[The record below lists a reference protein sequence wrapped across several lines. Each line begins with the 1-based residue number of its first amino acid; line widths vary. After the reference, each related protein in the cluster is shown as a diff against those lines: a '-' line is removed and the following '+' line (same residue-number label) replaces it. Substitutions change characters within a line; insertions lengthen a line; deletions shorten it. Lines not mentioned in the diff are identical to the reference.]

1 MKYKNKSK
9 VKQRLHLLSLKVHL
23 TNIRGL
29 HSNLVAVHHHLET
42 EKPHLLFLTET
53 QIGSP
58 ADVAYLQYPGYS
70 LEYNS
75 KSRAGV
81 CMYARN
87 DVCCQRLRNLEIPN
101 LSIMWCLL
109 DTGVEQIVYA
119 CTYRSHSGD
128 RETTRMFDYLSETAD
143 VVQRR
148 YPAAQMVFLGD
159 FNAHHQDWLFPY
171 QNTDHAGREALKFAL
186 SLDLTQLVREAT
198 GVPDVDDHTP
208 NCLDL
213 LMTTDPDRSSVSIAA
228 PLGTSDHCVV
238 KSISNFHPLDASP
251 TGTRRVWRYKSA
263 DWDEMRHFFA
273 SYPWRSTCFS
283 SCDPSS
289 CEQAISGVIR
299 QAMEYFIPFADVSLD
314 VRVPKWYNV
323 ECAEAAARKD
333 SAFAA
338 WAEARTLKSPE
349 ITSKKKKAF
358 NSAAKSYKKVLKRA
372 RYDRINCIGAKLA
385 SYPCG
390 SKAFWSLS
398 KSVEMN
404 FCRPSLPPLLKPDG
418 SLAITATDKA
428 NLLANLFAENSH
440 LDAGSASPPRHPPS
454 NFAMSDICIHQT
466 VVLRALRNLDTNK
479 ASGPDGIPAR
489 VLKTC
494 APELSPVL
502 TRLYRLSLKSA
513 QVPKAWKI
521 ANVQPVPKKGSRAD
535 PANYRPI
542 AITSILCKSLERIL
556 NDKLLAYLELNDLLL
571 PECCSWSFEPDRQ
584 GVFLCYCCVSGTV
597 VPPASSLLAVDC
609 CPEHPYSEVPRAA
622 PRQWR
627 SRVSTT
633 RRRDGREA
641 ASSGEVAEC

>member
-58 ADVAYLQYPGYS
+58 ADVAYLQYPG
-70 LEYNS
+70 
-75 KSRAGV
+75 
-81 CMYARN
+81 
-87 DVCCQRLRNLEIPN
+87 
-101 LSIMWCLL
+101 
-109 DTGVEQIVYA
+109 
-119 CTYRSHSGD
+119 GD

-186 SLDLTQLVREAT
+186 SLDLTQLVQEAT
-198 GVPDVDDHTP
+198 RVPDVDDHTP

-228 PLGTSDHCVV
+228 PLGTSNHCVV
-238 KSISNFHPLDASP
+238 KSISNFHPPDASP
-251 TGTRRVWRYKSA
+251 TGTRRVCRYKSA

-314 VRVPKWYNV
+314 VRVPRWYNV

-338 WAEARTLKSPE
+338 WAEAP
-349 ITSKKKKAF
+349 
-358 NSAAKSYKKVLKRA
+358 AKSYKKVLKRA
-372 RYDRINCIGAKLA
+372 RYDRINRIGAKLA

-428 NLLANLFAENSH
+428 NLLANLLAENSH
-440 LDAGSASPPRHPPS
+440 LDAGSASPPRHPAS

-502 TRLYRLSLKSA
+502 TRLYHLSLKSA
-513 QVPKAWKI
+513 QVSKAWKI

-556 NDKLLAYLELNDLLL
+556 NDKLLAYLELNDLLTL
-571 PECCSWSFEPDRQ
+571 GQSDTSVQEEFVIVATYRSTWPFPR
-584 GVFLCYCCVSGTV
+584 GV
-597 VPPASSLLAVDC
+597 P
-609 CPEHPYSEVPRAA
+609 
-622 PRQWR
+622 
-627 SRVSTT
+627 
-633 RRRDGREA
+633 
-641 ASSGEVAEC
+641 VATI